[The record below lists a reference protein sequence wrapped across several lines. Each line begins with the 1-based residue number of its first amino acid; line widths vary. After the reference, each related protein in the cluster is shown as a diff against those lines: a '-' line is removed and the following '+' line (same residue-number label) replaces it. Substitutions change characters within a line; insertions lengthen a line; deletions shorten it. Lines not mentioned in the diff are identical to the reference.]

1 MCLKIQKWFDS
12 HFTTKYINRNSY
24 SITLPFIS
32 NNKDYVKIIFHV
44 FKCLVVL
51 GKKKMVQMKTI
62 LSHVKVN
69 KESKKI
75 NLQLILRLLP
85 NIKKIK

>member
-1 MCLKIQKWFDS
+1 MCPKIQKWFDS

-32 NNKDYVKIIFHV
+32 NNKDYMKIIFHI

-51 GKKKMVQMKTI
+51 GK
-62 LSHVKVN
+62 
-69 KESKKI
+69 I
-75 NLQLILRLLP
+75 NDSNENYLLTFLI
-85 NIKKIK
+85 